1 MKILL
6 GEEAKSYL
14 KELEIQNWNNKNADI
29 LGGMFQ
35 SEIPKVYIAY
45 DCRGS
50 EIFVEDFDDIV
61 EAAKYANGIQAR
73 TINNEY
79 L

>member
-1 MKILL
+1 MKVLL
-6 GEEAKSYL
+6 GEEAQEYL
-14 KELEIQNWNNKNADI
+14 KVLEKNNWINVLENIK
-29 LGGMFQ
+29 GGIFN
-35 SEIPKVYIAY
+35 SEIPRIYTAY

-50 EIFVEDFDDIV
+50 ETFVEDFDDIV
-61 EAAKYANGIQAR
+61 EAAKYADGIQAR